1 MDALAQMNDQAPVG
15 IATSRHRRIEG
26 CNARFAEMFG
36 YRPDELAGRSLR
48 ELYPSPQEF
57 EETGARWLKEMVR
70 GLSHRDKRIM
80 RRRDGHHFWCQVLGR
95 STTPEDPF
103 ANCVWAFVDIS
114 EFSIDVGLTARER
127 AIASL
132 LVEGRTNKEVGR
144 ALGISHRTVEA
155 HRMRMMAKLGAGS
168 PAELIARLVGG
179 AIRLPV
185 PSRPVP

>member
-15 IATSRHRRIEG
+15 LATSRHRRIES

-36 YRPDELAGRSLR
+36 YRPDELKGRSLS
-48 ELYPSPQEF
+48 EFYPSRQEF
-57 EETGARWLKEMVR
+57 EETGVRWLREMNR

-95 STTPEDPF
+95 STTPDDPF
-103 ANCVWAFVDIS
+103 ASCVWAFVDIS
-114 EFSIDVGLTARER
+114 EFSVAGLTARER

-155 HRMRMMAKLGAGS
+155 HRTRMMMKLGAGS
-168 PAELIARLVGG
+168 PAELIAKLVGG
-179 AIRLPV
+179 AIRLPA
-185 PSRPVP
+185 PSRPAP